1 MASSFNGTSRKL
13 GSKPCSWQAVMKAL
27 VNRSKSKGLLMGT
40 PSRSAMRTDARLPK
54 GLDLSVITRVSTGPS
69 GTSLMPG
76 RL

>member
-1 MASSFNGTSRKL
+1 
-13 GSKPCSWQAVMKAL
+13 MKAL